1 MGNDSSH
8 FAVQI
13 ELLRISLKNFFLL
26 LKKNQFQRIWI
37 YLANTIQTIWVLFG
51 SQDHRSFSAA
61 NNEWRNYHCS
71 KSQNSRAKGKKKIKK
86 RQVWF
91 SKTVKWGRLVREQ
104 RAFHPW
110 VDPKATT
117 LWDHKRH
124 TLLYIIFPRIGEGCD
139 YLGEIFF
146 ANTNFN
152 KLWHLKEQANHQ
164 QSRN

>member
-1 MGNDSSH
+1 MRNDSSH

-13 ELLRISLKNFFLL
+13 ELLGPSLKNFFLL
-26 LKKNQFQRIWI
+26 LKKINFNEYEFIWQTQFRQYGCYLVPKITTASQQQTMNEGTITAQSHRTQGQR
-37 YLANTIQTIWVLFG
+37 
-51 SQDHRSFSAA
+51 
-61 NNEWRNYHCS
+61 
-71 KSQNSRAKGKKKIKK
+71 KKKIKK

-139 YLGEIFF
+139 NLGEIFF
-146 ANTNFN
+146 ANTSFN